1 LLNKFWKAIYFAV
14 RMEVKLK
21 TKSLSKF
28 VLVNK
33 FEAKIIVTQINGS
46 VNIQILCIPLTKFWI
61 CYVFELFLEH
71 KKQKCM

>member
-1 LLNKFWKAIYFAV
+1 
-14 RMEVKLK
+14 MEVKLK

-46 VNIQILCIPLTKFWI
+46 VNIQILCIPLTKF
-61 CYVFELFLEH
+61 
-71 KKQKCM
+71 